1 MLAFCQAILKEGQNI
16 KTISFDFLM
25 FLHWFETPLSVKSW
39 YTRATK
45 YLLVRF
51 LRGLSPTYIFVWS
64 EGAIWLIPRMAKIKI
79 FGGLEDFLIKS
90 VIKIVIMGTGVLAAV
105 VGGGRVI

>member
-1 MLAFCQAILKEGQNI
+1 MKP
-16 KTISFDFLM
+16 
-25 FLHWFETPLSVKSW
+25 PLSVKSW

-51 LRGLSPTYIFVWS
+51 LLGLSPTYIFVWS

-79 FGGLEDFLIKS
+79 FGGLEDFLIKA
-90 VIKIVIMGTGVLAAV
+90 VIKIVIMGTGVSAAV